1 MHRPNRFIMLLLICT
16 AGIFIYSGCSSS
28 SNSIR
33 YNQPKDK
40 QSDNNSAVR
49 FSSEKNENGKSDDG
63 VRSID
68 TANSYT
74 AESNESDP
82 DEIPT
87 ETKKVDISGILRK
100 YSNST
105 DKNVSAD
112 KSDDRE
118 KILMEI
124 IKYLDTPYK
133 YGGNT
138 KRGIDC
144 SAFTKAVYEKAVSV
158 DLERSARQQYH
169 EGEVV
174 DEKSDLEFGDL
185 VFFNTRRRVRPG
197 HVGIYIGDHLFAHAS
212 SSNGVTVSSLEDS
225 YYAKRYMGARRIVQM
240 GTDSGKVYGQ
250 N

>member
-1 MHRPNRFIMLLLICT
+1 MHVANRFIILSFICA
-16 AGIFIYSGCSSS
+16 AGVFLYSGCSSS
-28 SNSIR
+28 SNAIR
-33 YNQPKDK
+33 YNNQNEKQPENH
-40 QSDNNSAVR
+40 SVVR
-49 FSSEKNENGKSDDG
+49 FSSEKNEKPDNEKGG
-63 VRSID
+63 VD
-68 TANSYT
+68 TVNSYM
-74 AESNESDP
+74 AESNEADP
-82 DEIPT
+82 DVIPPD
-87 ETKKVDISGILRK
+87 TKKVDISEILRK
-100 YSNST
+100 YSTTT
-105 DKNVSAD
+105 DKNVNAD
-112 KSDDRE
+112 KSDNRE

-144 SAFTKAVYEKAVSV
+144 SAFTKAVYEKALSV

-174 DEKSDLEFGDL
+174 EGKTNLEFGDL

-212 SSNGVTVSSLEDS
+212 SSNGVTVYSLEDA
-225 YYAKRYMGARRIVQM
+225 YYARRYMGARRIVDM
-240 GTDSGKVYGQ
+240 GSGSGKVYGQ

>member
-1 MHRPNRFIMLLLICT
+1 MQRPNRFIIILLISA
-16 AGIFIYSGCSSS
+16 AGIFFYSGCSSS

-33 YNQPKDK
+33 YNNSKEK

-49 FSSEKNENGKSDDG
+49 FSSDKNETEKTTES
-63 VRSID
+63 D
-68 TANSYT
+68 TAGSYT
-74 AESNESDP
+74 DSDLNESDP
-82 DEIPT
+82 DEIPLD
-87 ETKKVDISGILRK
+87 TKKINVSDILRK
-100 YSNST
+100 YSTTT

-112 KSDDRE
+112 ESDSRE

-144 SAFTKAVYEKAVSV
+144 SAFTKSVYEQALSI

-174 DEKSDLEFGDL
+174 TGTGNLEFGDL

-197 HVGIYIGDHLFAHAS
+197 HVGIYIGDNLFAHAS
-212 SSNGVTVSSLEDS
+212 SSNGVTVSSLDDA
-225 YYAKRYMGARRIVQM
+225 YYSKRYMGARRIINL
-240 GTDSGKVYGQ
+240 DSGNNLYGHK
-250 N
+250 